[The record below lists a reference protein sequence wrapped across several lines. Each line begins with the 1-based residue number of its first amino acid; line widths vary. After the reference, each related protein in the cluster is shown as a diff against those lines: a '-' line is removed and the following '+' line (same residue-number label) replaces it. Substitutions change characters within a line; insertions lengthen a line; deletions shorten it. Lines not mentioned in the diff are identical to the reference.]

1 MTSNSPGT
9 NNPQQIK
16 SLSEFIKLKPPA
28 IFITDAHPD
37 LVKEIQEILKIEAD
51 GIVGPLTKQAYTEF
65 KEDNNLQYPLGL
77 GVTTAQQLLELKGK
91 EESSS
96 DQEEE
101 QAKSETKLN
110 PSAGSKTGA
119 SMRLPGGE
127 IVYANQYIVEG
138 IPLTWGEATKDCTR
152 IPTSSEYVANA
163 IRLAKVWGGVRDK
176 FGSPLRITSGYRP
189 PAVNRAIGGARN
201 SQHLYF
207 RALDMIPMNGDF
219 RKLWE
224 VLKTSQFTGLGDAV
238 FMGRN
243 KGFFH
248 GDIRP
253 SGRVIFPY

>member
-1 MTSNSPGT
+1 MTSNSPDAT
-9 NNPQQIK
+9 NPKEIK
-16 SLSEFIKLKPPA
+16 SLAEFVKLNAPA
-28 IFITDAHPD
+28 IFITDANPD
-37 LVKEIQEILKIEAD
+37 LIKEIQAILKIESD
-51 GIVGPLTKQAYTEF
+51 GIVGPLTTQAFTEF
-65 KEDNNLQYPLGL
+65 KEDNKLEFPLGL
-77 GVTTAQQLLELKGK
+77 GVTTAKQLLDLKGN
-91 EESSS
+91 EETSS
-96 DQEEE
+96 DKDE
-101 QAKSETKLN
+101 ETKSNAQLN
-110 PSAGSKTGA
+110 PSAGSKTGP

-176 FGSPLRITSGYRP
+176 FGSPIRITSGYRP
-189 PAVNRAIGGARN
+189 PAVNKAVGGVSN

-207 RALDMIPMNGDF
+207 RALDMQPLNGDF
-219 RKLWE
+219 RKLFD
-224 VLKTSQFTGLGDAV
+224 VIKASKFTGIGDAV

-253 SGRVIFPY
+253 GDRIIFPY